1 MNPWCPAGEPLTTD
15 PVTFGLMITATAT
28 DGCAKCKIWKMAPL
42 DGVERR
48 WKPLSRAILAY
59 CGQYNVAVTVRFP
72 NAAIAGGRMISSLIL
87 SVIP

>member
-1 MNPWCPAGEPLTTD
+1 MTISLW
-15 PVTFGLMITATAT
+15 VTVMVT
-28 DGCAKCKIWKMAPL
+28 DGHTKCKIWKMAPL